1 MDLVILFAILA
12 AAGAVAGKPP
22 LMVGYVNLPAGA
34 LTMVTSLLGVAPAHP
49 MSASH
54 LRPVFAG
61 TVLLL
66 AGNMRLDAVTG

>member
-12 AAGAVAGKPP
+12 AAAVAGKPP
-22 LMVGYVNLPAGA
+22 LTVGYVNLPAGA